1 MLASEQYNR
10 KDLSNIRQLLFIVL
24 SYVLGNHDIEICI
37 LAPAKDMIKPDVVN
51 PTVWAQCG
59 VHSTLNLFGGLLG
72 CSDVASSS
80 ELKQNTS
87 SN

>member
-1 MLASEQYNR
+1 
-10 KDLSNIRQLLFIVL
+10 
-24 SYVLGNHDIEICI
+24 
-37 LAPAKDMIKPDVVN
+37 MIKPDVVN
-51 PTVWAQCG
+51 PTVCAQCG

-87 SN
+87 SSN

>member
-51 PTVWAQCG
+51 PTI
-59 VHSTLNLFGGLLG
+59 
-72 CSDVASSS
+72 
-80 ELKQNTS
+80 
-87 SN
+87 

>member
-1 MLASEQYNR
+1 M
-10 KDLSNIRQLLFIVL
+10 
-24 SYVLGNHDIEICI
+24 SYVLGNHDIWICII
-37 LAPAKDMIKPDVVN
+37 LAPAKDIIKPDVVN
-51 PTVWAQCG
+51 PTVCAQCG

-87 SN
+87 SSN